1 VRISGKIKDY
11 LRAADWMP
19 RQTRKRSRMIQKAI
33 SDLWPEIMREP
44 TEEEI
49 ASHLNMTVEDV
60 RQGLADSNRMLIS
73 LDGMTRVSKNQA
85 QSLDEILIDETQDN
99 PLVTVE
105 EGSLV
110 ETVAS
115 AIQSLPERERL
126 VLSLYYND
134 ELTFREI
141 GKVLNLTES
150 RACQLHA
157 RAILSLKAIMRDEQ

>member
-1 VRISGKIKDY
+1 
-11 LRAADWMP
+11 
-19 RQTRKRSRMIQKAI
+19 
-33 SDLWPEIMREP
+33 
-44 TEEEI
+44 
-49 ASHLNMTVEDV
+49 MTVEDV